1 MGNWVVALHKKYR
14 ESHKNISTKI
24 LEILFDNLENYAII
38 TTSKHDSSIM
48 ITNEQLSIIKK
59 LQAHGAEVS
68 IDDGNPPRVAV
79 RIDTDD
85 EEIVLFTDDAWDVID
100 ELEKLVLHNP
110 DIDRDTL
117 ALIAVY
123 PFIEDAVQ

>member
-1 MGNWVVALHKKYR
+1 MVALHKKYR

>member
-1 MGNWVVALHKKYR
+1 ML
-14 ESHKNISTKI
+14 
-24 LEILFDNLENYAII
+24 
-38 TTSKHDSSIM
+38 
-48 ITNEQLSIIKK
+48 TNEQLSIIKK

-100 ELEKLVLHNP
+100 ELEKLVLHSP

-117 ALIAVY
+117 ALLAVY
-123 PFIEDAVQ
+123 PFIEDQLW